1 MLTVCLAVSQPPGH
15 YGPVGL
21 AEGTV
26 SMHLLHSSPF
36 TADGME
42 GAGPGLTV
50 RLARCEKAC
59 RGGTVPQSPGGWWRE
74 AGQVTDAPGGVFL
87 SA

>member
-1 MLTVCLAVSQPPGH
+1 MCLAVSQPPGH

-42 GAGPGLTV
+42 EAGPGLTV
-50 RLARCEKAC
+50 RPARCEKAC
-59 RGGTVPQSPGGWWRE
+59 RGGTVSRAPEEGGGRLGRLGRSQMLQE
-74 AGQVTDAPGGVFL
+74 ECF
-87 SA
+87 